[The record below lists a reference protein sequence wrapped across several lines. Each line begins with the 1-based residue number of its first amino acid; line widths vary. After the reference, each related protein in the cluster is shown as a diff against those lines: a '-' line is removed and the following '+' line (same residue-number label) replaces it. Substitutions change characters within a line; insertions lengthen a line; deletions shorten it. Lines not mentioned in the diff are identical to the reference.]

1 MSKSWYKETGLTQ
14 IGQVAI
20 HPPPFLVTTG
30 NNKASYQL
38 TIKRR
43 RAHPLFKPYFFFRVG
58 IMKCRV
64 RILIVSVV
72 VGFILKYNHYYYY
85 YYYHPYP
92 ALNNPNP
99 KTEVWK
105 Q

>member
-1 MSKSWYKETGLTQ
+1 MNSWDSRICG
-14 IGQVAI
+14 
-20 HPPPFLVTTG
+20 
-30 NNKASYQL
+30 SYSQKVIRTYAL
-38 TIKRR
+38 KTIKKCFDGFCYIIV
-43 RAHPLFKPYFFFRVG
+43 AYFFFRVG

-99 KTEVWK
+99 KRGV
-105 Q
+105 